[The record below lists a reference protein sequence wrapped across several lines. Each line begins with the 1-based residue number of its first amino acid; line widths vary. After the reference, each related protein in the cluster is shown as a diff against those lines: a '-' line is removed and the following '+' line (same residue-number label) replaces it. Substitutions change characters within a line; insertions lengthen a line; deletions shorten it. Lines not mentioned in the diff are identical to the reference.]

1 MCRKAGRRCPSH
13 TNEEAIEA
21 RNEER
26 REQYAAKVLRDK
38 TAEFLKASGVN
49 FYRGDSVKDAYFHGQ
64 EAFDMTKFEAV
75 VDQPHYEPV
84 ISNFWFSKPANGG
97 LWTAPGEVSEDGVKT
112 AWTVWSRENDFRVS
126 DSAVNPIRIR
136 KQAVIVV
143 IDKEED
149 VEALCKA
156 FPAKGMGFSYEAMA
170 EAGID
175 GVRLTQNGSNKS
187 KSFGEG
193 KLKSFSMWDIDS
205 TVWIRNDNLSA
216 GKPVKQ
222 SKWTPVYADLYEDDD
237 EDDSYSW
244 EEFEAQLKESSEMPV
259 DWDEIDRNTRNA
271 STYNSKQDVAG
282 ES

>member
-38 TAEFLKASGVN
+38 TVEFLKESGVN

-64 EAFDMTKFEAV
+64 EAFDMAKFEQV

-84 ISNFWFSKPANGG
+84 LNDFWFSKPANGG
-97 LWTAPGEVSEDGVKT
+97 LWTAPGEQGEDGVKT

-126 DSAVNPIRIR
+126 DNPVHPIRIR
-136 KQAVIVV
+136 KQAVIVA

-156 FPAKGMGFSYEAMA
+156 FPSKGIGFSYEAMA
-170 EAGID
+170 KAGID
-175 GVRLTQNGSNKS
+175 GVRLTQRASNAS
-187 KSFGEG
+187 KSFGDG

-205 TVWIRNDNLSA
+205 TVWISNENISA
-216 GKPVKQ
+216 GKAVKQ
-222 SKWTPVYADLYEDDD
+222 SKWTPVYSDLYEDDEED
-237 EDDSYSW
+237 EEYSW
-244 EEFEAQLKESSEMPV
+244 DELEAQLKISSETPI
-259 DWDEIDRNTRNA
+259 DFEEIDRNTRA
-271 STYNSKQDVAG
+271 NSSYGKDIA
-282 ES
+282 